1 MRRLCMIVGLSL
13 GLAASGCARDPAAKR
28 ADVQGRWRAV
38 TAERNGAPAPD
49 LVGHELTFTGDRFR
63 ITSNGRLLFGG
74 PYTID
79 PSARPSRIDLRQ
91 EEGDTLRGTWRGIY
105 RLRRRRAGDRGQRAG
120 HEQAGA
126 RPLLDVAGLRLRAGA
141 VRAQLRR
148 MGRRATGR
156 PSSLPLRS
164 PRLRVSF
171 PTADPVRAARRRAP
185 GAPAARPSPRARR
198 PCRSGRG
205 GEFRPCGGIAQRPH
219 RAGHLGDL
227 ACTLRHA
234 SRPWRTAPDLVHAAF

>member
-38 TAERNGAPAPD
+38 AAERNGAPAPD

-79 PSARPSRIDLRQ
+79 PSARPSRIDLQQ

-105 RLRRRRAGDRGQRAG
+105 RLGG
-120 HEQAGA
+120 GA
-126 RPLLDVAGLRLRAGA
+126 LEI
-141 VRAQLRR
+141 
-148 MGRRATGR
+148 
-156 PSSLPLRS
+156 
-164 PRLRVSF
+164 
-171 PTADPVRAARRRAP
+171 ADNAPDMSKPAPVRFATWP
-185 GAPAARPSPRARR
+185 G
-198 PCRSGRG
+198 SGYV
-205 GEFRPCGGIAQRPH
+205 
-219 RAGHLGDL
+219 
-227 ACTLRHA
+227 
-234 SRPWRTAPDLVHAAF
+234 LVRFVPN